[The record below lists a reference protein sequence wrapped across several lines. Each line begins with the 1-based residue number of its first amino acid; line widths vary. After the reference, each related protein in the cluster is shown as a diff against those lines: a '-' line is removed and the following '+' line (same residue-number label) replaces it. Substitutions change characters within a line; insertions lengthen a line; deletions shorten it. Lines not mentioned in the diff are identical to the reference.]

1 MRVSLRRIAVAAAA
15 AVTGIGLL
23 AAGGSPANA
32 APAEGVIDGAGEPG
46 AISGSYIV
54 TLKPDAV
61 ASGAVDA
68 TAEALADR
76 FGGDVKEAFTA
87 SLQGFSV
94 RMTEA
99 RAKRLAADPL
109 VESVEQDKKV
119 SLLTTTSTQSGPP
132 SWGLDRI
139 DQIDRNLS
147 GSYTYPSSAGTGVTA
162 YILDTGIRTT
172 HVDFGGRAQSG
183 YDFIDNDTNATDC
196 HGHGTHV
203 AGTIGGSQYGVA
215 KNVNLVGVR
224 VLDCSGSGS
233 YTGIIAGIDWVVTHK
248 TGPAVI
254 NMSLGGPPFDALDNA
269 VNAAVAAG
277 VVVAVAA
284 GNSNT
289 DACTA
294 SPARAASALT
304 VGATDQNDVRAS
316 FSNYG
321 SCLDIFAPGVGIIS
335 DYYLSDTSAA
345 GMSGTSMASPHVAGA
360 AALILGEHPTYTP
373 AEVRA
378 ALIAGTVQS
387 ATVTDAKRLLYTGPV
402 SVEAPVTVTQPAPR
416 VEAAPCNVK
425 TNGGNVL
432 VRDRSTA
439 TSAVTVAGCGGKA
452 SRSTAVVVHIVHAH
466 RGDLQIDL
474 IAPNGSAKRLKSA
487 SKRDGGRNVDVR
499 YVVNESSRNKNG
511 TWRLRVK
518 DTIKGSTGYI
528 DSWTLTV

>member
-1 MRVSLRRIAVAAAA
+1 MVAMRVSLRRIAVAAAA
-15 AVTGIGLL
+15 VVTGIGLM
-23 AAGGSPANA
+23 AAPATA

-61 ASGAVDA
+61 APAAVDA

-76 FGGDVKEAFTA
+76 FGGDVKEAFSA
-87 SLQGFSV
+87 SLPGFSV

-119 SLLTTTSTQSGPP
+119 TMTGTQTSPP

-139 DQIDRNLS
+139 DQINRTLS
-147 GSYTYPSSAGTGVTA
+147 ASYTYPASAGAGVTE

-172 HVDFGGRAQSG
+172 HVDFGGRASSG
-183 YDFIDNDTNATDC
+183 YDFIDNDTDANDC
-196 HGHGTHV
+196 NGHGTHV

-215 KNVNLVGVR
+215 KSVNLVAVR

-233 YTGIIAGIDWVVTHK
+233 YTGIIAGINWVVAHK

-254 NMSLGGPPFDALDNA
+254 NMSLGGPPFDALDNT

-289 DACTA
+289 DACSA

-304 VGATDQNDVRAS
+304 VGATDQNDARAS

-373 AEVRA
+373 GDVRA

-387 ATVTDAKRLLYTGPV
+387 ASVYGGTRLLYTGPV
-402 SVEAPVTVTQPAPR
+402 TTQAPVTVVQPAPR
-416 VEAAPCNVK
+416 VVVAAAPCNVK

-439 TSAVTVAGCGGKA
+439 TSAVTVSGCGGKA
-452 SRSTAVVVHIVHAH
+452 SRSTAVVVHVVHPR

-487 SKRDGGRNVDVR
+487 SKRDRGHNVDVR

-528 DSWTLTV
+528 DSWTLTI

>member
-1 MRVSLRRIAVAAAA
+1 MRVSLRRLAVTAATLFTGVGMLASPAAAA
-15 AVTGIGLL
+15 PV
-23 AAGGSPANA
+23 
-32 APAEGVIDGAGEPG
+32 EGVIDGVGEPG
-46 AISGSYIV
+46 AINGSYIV

-61 ASGAVDA
+61 APSAIDA

-76 FGGDVKEAFTA
+76 FGGDVKQAFTA
-87 SLQGFSV
+87 SLPGFSV

-99 RAKRLAADPL
+99 RAKQLAADPL

-119 SLLTTTSTQSGPP
+119 ALTSTQTGPP

-139 DQIDRNLS
+139 DQVGRTLDS
-147 GSYTYPSSAGTGVTA
+147 SYTYPTSGGAGVTA

-183 YDFIDNDTNATDC
+183 YDFIDNDTDATDC

-203 AGTIGGSQYGVA
+203 AGTIGGTQYGVA

-233 YTGIIAGIDWVVTHK
+233 YTAIIAGINWVVAHR

-254 NMSLGGPPFDALDNA
+254 NMSIGGPASDALDNA

-289 DACTA
+289 DACSA
-294 SPARAASALT
+294 SPARAAQALT
-304 VGATDQNDVRAS
+304 VGATDQNDARAS

-321 SCLDIFAPGVGIIS
+321 SCLDIFAPGVAIFS

-373 AEVRA
+373 ADVRA

-387 ATVTDAKRLLYTGPV
+387 ASVTGGTRLLYTGPV
-402 SVEAPVTVTQPAPR
+402 TGQAPVTVTQPAPR
-416 VEAAPCNVK
+416 VTVAAAPCNVK
-425 TNGGNVL
+425 TNGGNVA
-432 VRDRSTA
+432 VRDRSTG
-439 TSAVTVAGCGGKA
+439 TSSVTVAGCGGKA
-452 SRSTAVVVHIVHAH
+452 SRATAVVVHIVHSH

-487 SKRDGGRNVDVR
+487 SKRDGGHNVDVR
-499 YVVNESSRNKNG
+499 YVVNESARNKNG

-518 DTIKGSTGYI
+518 DTIKGNVGYV
-528 DSWTLTV
+528 DSWTLSV